1 MDYNAQNKKIEAI
14 TERTLVI
21 GIDVGSETHYARA
34 FDHRGIEYSKK
45 PFKFSNDEDGFAS
58 FYTWISEYKEQH
70 EKDKVVPG
78 MEPTGHYWFNLG
90 KFLQDNG
97 MEPVLVNRNQRNSTI
112 TVRLRMIVRIQ
123 R

>member
-78 MEPTGHYWFNLG
+78 MEPTGHTDLYDGGG
-90 KFLQDNG
+90 KGAIPFDKLA
-97 MEPVLVNRNQRNSTI
+97 EFYTEYLK
-112 TVRLRMIVRIQ
+112 
-123 R
+123 